1 MSGREG
7 AGGPAGS
14 RVRLQ
19 TGQEQGAAPALAEG
33 LSSVTV
39 VIELVVRIQGDETV
53 PRVAQRVEDLG
64 GGVCPYLQEE
74 LRSEAGTSLPLP
86 SLQLTLHPQPT
97 LASRIFS
104 HCGVR

>member
-39 VIELVVRIQGDETV
+39 VIELVVRIQGDETA

-86 SLQLTLHPQPT
+86 VPPAHLAPT
-97 LASRIFS
+97 AHLGLPDLFPLW
-104 HCGVR
+104 G